1 MNQTGFAAPEIV
13 PREKLDFDLE
23 GDIPK
28 YWFGGDAFKTRFFD
42 AMSTIFPEGERYFIS
57 CVRDYRDQITDPQ
70 LLADVKD
77 FMRQEGQHGIVHTRY
92 NERLKA
98 QGIDVDM
105 LETTQR
111 NLAIWARK
119 TFPPVVTLADTAA
132 AEHLTATMAE
142 ALCEDPAVLGQA
154 DHRMRAMYAWHAM
167 EEMEHKAVAFDVLQK
182 VAKAGYLRRT
192 FALVMV
198 TFLFNTNVFL
208 SLRHMLK
215 ADGFGRWQRAKMYAN
230 GLWWLLGVGGLYT
243 RMIPSY
249 LTYFRPG
256 FHPWDTG
263 VVPSYRTWLDHFNRT
278 GDALQAG
285 EALWARHAPAT
296 AARQAA

>member
-1 MNQTGFAAPEIV
+1 MSDHPFQAPDIV
-13 PREKLDFDLE
+13 PREKLDFDLG

-28 YWFGGDAFKTRFFD
+28 YWFGGDAFKSRYFD

-57 CVRDYRDQITDPQ
+57 CVRDFRDQITDPK

-77 FMRQEGQHGIVHTRY
+77 FMRQEGQHGIVHTQY
-92 NERLKA
+92 NDRLRQ

-105 LETTQR
+105 LENVQR
-111 NLAIWARK
+111 NISNWARSK
-119 TFPPVVTLADTAA
+119 FAPVVTLADTAA

-142 ALCEDPAVLGQA
+142 ALCEDPKVLGQA

-198 TFLFNTNVFL
+198 TFLFNINVAL
-208 SLRHMLK
+208 TTRYMLK
-215 ADGFGRWQRAKMYAN
+215 VDGFSRWPRIKMFAKGA
-230 GLWWLLGVGGLYT
+230 WWLFGIGGLYT

-249 LTYFRPG
+249 LSFFKPG

-263 VVPSYRTWLDHFNRT
+263 VVPTYKVWLDTFNRT
-278 GDALQAG
+278 GDPLKAG
-285 EALWARHAPAT
+285 EVLWTRHLA
-296 AARQAA
+296 

>member
-1 MNQTGFAAPEIV
+1 MSDTSFQAPEIV
-13 PREKLDFDLE
+13 PREKLDFDLG

-28 YWFGGDAFKTRFFD
+28 YWFGGDPFKSRLFD

-57 CVRDYRDQITDPQ
+57 CVRDYRDQITEPQ
-70 LLADVKD
+70 MRADVKD
-77 FMRQEGQHGIVHTRY
+77 FMRQEGQHGIVHTQY
-92 NERLKA
+92 NDRLRK

-105 LETTQR
+105 LENVQR
-111 NLAIWARK
+111 NISNWARSK
-119 TFPPVVTLADTAA
+119 FAPVVTLADTAA

-142 ALCEDPAVLGQA
+142 ALCEDPKVLGQA

-198 TFLFNTNVFL
+198 TFLFNINVML
-208 SLRHMLK
+208 STRYMLK
-215 ADGFGRWQRAKMYAN
+215 VDGFSRWQRTKMFAK
-230 GLWWLLGVGGLYT
+230 GLWWLFGIGGLYT

-249 LTYFRPG
+249 LSFFKPG
-256 FHPWDTG
+256 FHPWDAG
-263 VVPSYRTWLDHFNRT
+263 VVPTYKVWLDTFNRT
-278 GDALQAG
+278 GDPLKAG
-285 EALWARHAPAT
+285 EVLWTRHLA
-296 AARQAA
+296 